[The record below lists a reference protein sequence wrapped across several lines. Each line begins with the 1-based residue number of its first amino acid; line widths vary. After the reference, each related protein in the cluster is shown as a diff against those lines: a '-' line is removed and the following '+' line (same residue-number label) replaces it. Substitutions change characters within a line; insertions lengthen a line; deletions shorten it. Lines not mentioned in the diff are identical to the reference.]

1 MISWRNLPG
10 VVVGCLAAGGLA
22 LTSGVPWFDAA
33 SDTAALRLSLRLRP
47 ERIES
52 CRIPTAEEVDATPDH
67 MRQRT
72 ICEGISA
79 SYQLRLAVGTTV
91 LTDVVVRGGGLRHD
105 RPIHVLRDHEVQPGT
120 HRVMVTIMRRETA
133 AAPDT
138 TASPTP
144 GMIPLAPDTGVYA
157 GRAGREVIERD
168 RRRLAVVPA
177 TLTFD
182 TVITF
187 PRGHVM
193 LVTFDPE
200 QRRLRLL
207 TPPRR

>member
-1 MISWRNLPG
+1 MISWRSLPG
-10 VVVGCLAAGGLA
+10 LGVACLAAGGLA
-22 LTSGVPWFDAA
+22 LTSGVPWFDTPA
-33 SDTAALRLSLRLRP
+33 DTAALRLSLRLRP
-47 ERIES
+47 ERLES
-52 CRIPTAEEVDATPDH
+52 CRTPTTEELNATPAH
-67 MRQRT
+67 MRQQT
-72 ICEGISA
+72 ICEGITA
-79 SYQLRLAVGTTV
+79 SYRLRLEVGDIV
-91 LTDVVVRGGGLRHD
+91 RTDVVVRGGGLRHD
-105 RPIHVLRDHEVQPGT
+105 RPIQVLRDHEVRPGT

-133 AAPDT
+133 AAPNT

-144 GMIPLAPDTGVYA
+144 GITPLAPDTGVYA

-177 TLTFD
+177 ALTLD

-187 PRGHVM
+187 PRGHVV

-200 QRRLRLL
+200 QRRLRFL

>member
-1 MISWRNLPG
+1 MLWRNLAG
-10 VVVGCLAAGGLA
+10 LVAGCLAAGGLA
-22 LTSGVPWFDAA
+22 TTSGVPWFDAA

-47 ERIES
+47 ERLES
-52 CRIPTAEEVDATPDH
+52 CRIPTAEELDATPEH

-72 ICEGISA
+72 ICEGVSA

-91 LTDVVVRGGGLRHD
+91 LTDVVVRGGGLRND
-105 RPIHVLRDHEVQPGT
+105 RPIQVLRDHEVQPGT
-120 HRVMVTIMRRETA
+120 HRVLVTLMRRETA

-138 TASPTP
+138 TPSPTP
-144 GMIPLAPDTGVYA
+144 GTTPPARDSGIYA
-157 GRAGREVIERD
+157 GRAGREVIERN

-177 TLTFD
+177 ALTLD

-187 PRGHVM
+187 PSGHVV

-200 QRRLRLL
+200 RRQLRLHA
-207 TPPRR
+207 PPRR